1 MSEDTIDYSEHISSI
16 EDVIEDIKQGKMY
29 ILVDDPDR
37 ENEGDICMAAQS
49 VTTEAINFMAKEGRG
64 LICLTLTNE
73 RADQLG
79 LPHMVAENSAQFQ
92 TAFTV
97 SIDASYGITTGISAY
112 DRYKT
117 ILDATKED
125 AKASD
130 FARPGHIFPLRAKDG
145 GTLVRTGQTEG
156 SVDLSK
162 LAGLQASGIICEIM
176 NDDGTMSRMPD
187 LICFAKKHDLK
198 ICTVADLVEYRLKNE
213 TTVTEV
219 AQSVLPTDHGDFR
232 IKVFES
238 EIDQQNYVVLQK
250 GKIDPNKSTLVRVHS
265 ECLTGDVFSSSRC
278 DCGKQLELAMT
289 KIEDEGEGVIL
300 YLRQEGRG
308 IGLAHKIKAYKL
320 QEEGL
325 DTVEANEKLGFKSDL
340 RNYGV
345 GAQVLRSLGIK
356 KMKLMTNNPQKIIG
370 LKGYGLEVTERVS
383 LEITPKESNA
393 HYLKTKKEKM
403 GHFLK
408 GLA

>member
-1 MSEDTIDYSEHISSI
+1 MSEELIDYSEHISSI
-16 EDVIEDIKQGKMY
+16 DEVLEDIKQGKMY

-37 ENEGDICMAAQS
+37 ENEGDLCMAAEL

-64 LICLTLTNE
+64 LICLTLSNE
-73 RADQLG
+73 RADMLG

-97 SIDASYGITTGISAY
+97 SIDAAHGITTGISAY

-117 ILDATKED
+117 ILDATKD
-125 AKASD
+125 GAKPND

-156 SVDLSK
+156 SVDLSRMS
-162 LAGLQASGIICEIM
+162 GLQDSGIICEIM
-176 NDDGTMSRMPD
+176 NDDGSMSRMPD
-187 LICFAKKHDLK
+187 LIEFAKKHDLK
-198 ICTVADLVEYRLKNE
+198 ICTVADIVEYRLKNE
-213 TTVTEV
+213 TSVTEV
-219 AQSVLPTDHGDFR
+219 AQSVLPTDYGDFDIR
-232 IKVFES
+232 VFES
-238 EIDQQNYVVLQK
+238 VIDKQNYVVIQK
-250 GKIDPNKSTLVRVHS
+250 GEVSQEVPTLVRVHS

-278 DCGKQLELAMT
+278 DCGHQLKLAMQ
-289 KIEDEGEGVIL
+289 KIEEEGSGVIL

-308 IGLAHKIKAYKL
+308 IGLKHKIKAYKL
-320 QEEGL
+320 QEEGY

-345 GAQVLRSLGIK
+345 GAQVLRAIGVR

-370 LKGYGLEVTERVS
+370 LGGYGLEVTQRVS
-383 LEITPKESNA
+383 LETEPKKNNVQ
-393 HYLKTKKEKM
+393 YLKTKKEKM
-403 GHFLK
+403 GHMLR

>member
-1 MSEDTIDYSEHISSI
+1 MSEDTLDYSQDISSI
-16 EDVIEDIKQGKMY
+16 EEVLEDIKLGKMY

-37 ENEGDICMAAQS
+37 ENEGDLCMAAES

-64 LICLTLTNE
+64 LICLTLTND

-79 LPHMVAENSAQFQ
+79 LPHMVVENSAQFQ

-97 SIDASYGITTGISAY
+97 SIDAAHGITTGISAY

-117 ILDATKED
+117 ILDATKSE
-125 AKASD
+125 AKPND

-156 SVDLSK
+156 SVDLSRM
-162 LAGLQASGIICEIM
+162 ANFQASGIICEIM
-176 NDDGTMSRMPD
+176 NEDGSMSRMPD
-187 LICFAKKHDLK
+187 LITFAKKHDLK
-198 ICTVADLVEYRLKNE
+198 ICTVADIVEYRLKNE
-213 TTVTEV
+213 TSVKEV
-219 AQSVLPTDHGDFR
+219 AQSVLPTEHGDFE

-238 EIDQQNYVVLQK
+238 VIDNQDYIVLQK
-250 GKIDPNKSTLVRVHS
+250 GKIDSSQEILVRVHS

-278 DCGKQLELAMT
+278 DCGKQLDLAMQ
-289 KIEDEGEGVIL
+289 KIEEEGQGVIL

-308 IGLAHKIKAYKL
+308 IGLKHKIKAYKL
-320 QEEGL
+320 QEEGY
-325 DTVEANEKLGFKSDL
+325 DTVEANEKLGFKPDL

-356 KMKLMTNNPQKIIG
+356 KMRLMTNNPQKIIG
-370 LKGYGLEVTERVS
+370 LKGYGLEVTKRVS
-383 LEITPKESNA
+383 LEITPKSTNV

-403 GHFLK
+403 GHLLK
-408 GLA
+408 DLT